1 MGLFMTGLCAKAVS
15 NDDLKYRVDLQLQ
28 NGKSTK
34 VGEAGS
40 FFAIG
45 ENYYVLH
52 RDAMLVKRFDKDG
65 LFVNEFDIKGVEEAF
80 GVAGAILAYGNDIGV
95 VDLQKASLAIYS
107 PNGTYKRTIQFSGNE
122 QLPKVNINI
131 SVPHTHFVN
140 SKYLIL
146 PVYSETSVASRD
158 YFHEGNLIGLFD
170 KNGKLLFSFGDF
182 PSFYKGDDVYYGQR
196 LCYFHV
202 DELAKE
208 IYVSFEATSVIQ
220 VYNFEGTITKTFGSE
235 IGEDVFR
242 IPLSEENNLYY
253 DLRNRSYINYEI
265 FKSTLNGKF
274 YRLVLKPNDANTKQ
288 REVELYLREKVLQV
302 YDSNYRLSKELVV
315 PYEIIGIIG
324 ENGNAKLS
332 LLGFN
337 KTLGTYF
344 LANSDI

>member
-1 MGLFMTGLCAKAVS
+1 M
-15 NDDLKYRVDLQLQ
+15 
-28 NGKSTK
+28 
-34 VGEAGS
+34 
-40 FFAIG
+40 
-45 ENYYVLH
+45 
-52 RDAMLVKRFDKDG
+52 
-65 LFVNEFDIKGVEEAF
+65 
-80 GVAGAILAYGNDIGV
+80 
-95 VDLQKASLAIYS
+95 
-107 PNGTYKRTIQFSGNE
+107 
-122 QLPKVNINI
+122 
-131 SVPHTHFVN
+131 
-140 SKYLIL
+140 
-146 PVYSETSVASRD
+146 
-158 YFHEGNLIGLFD
+158 
-170 KNGKLLFSFGDF
+170 
-182 PSFYKGDDVYYGQR
+182 
-196 LCYFHV
+196 
-202 DELAKE
+202 
-208 IYVSFEATSVIQ
+208 
-220 VYNFEGTITKTFGSE
+220 YNFEGTITKTFGSE